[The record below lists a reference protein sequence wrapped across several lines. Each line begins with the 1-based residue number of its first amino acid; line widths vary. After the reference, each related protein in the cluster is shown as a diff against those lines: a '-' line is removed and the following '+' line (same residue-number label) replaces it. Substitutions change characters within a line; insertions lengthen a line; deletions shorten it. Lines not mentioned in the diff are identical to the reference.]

1 MPTST
6 ESGYTFLT
14 GIQIGIFRI
23 PKKIPFFISFSQ
35 QLNLIYD
42 KYHQKPSR
50 ILEGKK
56 QMTSE
61 FLNNAD
67 QVLE

>member
-14 GIQIGIFRI
+14 GIQIGI
-23 PKKIPFFISFSQ
+23 FSQ